1 MGRDSERGYRGSC
14 RVVWYIDVM
23 LLCFRMT
30 FDSSLEGQQWVET
43 LREAIEEAVASG
55 MEDDY
60 ADVSSYFQLGQD
72 KYLLKM
78 NKI

>member
-43 LREAIEEAVASG
+43 LREAIEEAVELCG
-55 MEDDY
+55 ILTLCCY
-60 ADVSSYFQLGQD
+60 VSE
-72 KYLLKM
+72 
-78 NKI
+78 